1 MTDIQSQMKM
11 TNHIVSDGL
20 RTTRAAPIQTIKQ
33 SMLGNSQVR
42 LTFGEFQ
49 RQGIII
55 PTVVVVISLA

>member
-11 TNHIVSDGL
+11 TNHIVSGGL

-33 SMLGNSQVR
+33 LMLGNSQVR

-49 RQGIII
+49 RQGNII
-55 PTVVVVISLA
+55 PTAVVVIS